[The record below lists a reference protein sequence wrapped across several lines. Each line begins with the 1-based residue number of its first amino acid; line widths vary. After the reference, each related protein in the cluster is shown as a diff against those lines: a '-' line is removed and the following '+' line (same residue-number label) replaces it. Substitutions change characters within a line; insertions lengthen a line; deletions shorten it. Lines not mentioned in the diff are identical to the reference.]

1 MRVLQLGAFPPPHGG
16 VQTNLVAIRDYLRNH
31 GIPCG
36 VINLTRPLRT
46 SADEVYYPSTGAG
59 VLYLLL
65 RLPADILHL
74 HIGGNLTTRLLLLS
88 LACCVLPGK
97 KVVLT
102 FHSGGFPSSQR
113 GRTLHAKTLAGFTL
127 RRFDAVVVVNPEI
140 GKFMAR
146 LGVGPDRT
154 YLIAPRPPK
163 LTPAAKLPQNIEMF
177 YLAHNPVLLTV
188 CSIEPEYDLPLQ
200 IEVLGAIRRR
210 WPGAGLAIVGGGR
223 LEAEADLRA
232 KIALLPWAEH
242 VLVAGDLPH
251 PAALS
256 AIEQATIFLRTTW
269 YDGDAISV
277 HEALQLGTPVI
288 ATDNGMRPAGARL
301 VPIRDAPALE
311 QAILAEL
318 ESKRPAGA
326 PAAATPSI
334 DPGEAAL
341 RIYEK
346 LLGSGS

>member
-16 VQTNLVAIRDYLRNH
+16 VQTNLVAIRDYLRNR

-46 SADEVYYPSTGAG
+46 SADDVYYPSTGAG

-88 LACCVLPGK
+88 LTCCVLPWK

-113 GRTLHAKTLAGFTL
+113 GQTLHAKTLAGFAL
-127 RRFDAVVVVNPEI
+127 RRFDAVVVVNAEI
-140 GKFMAR
+140 VNFMAR

-154 YLIAPRPPK
+154 YLIAPHPAK
-163 LTPAAKLPQNIEMF
+163 LTPASKLPPDIEMF
-177 YLAHNPVLLTV
+177 YRGHNPVLLTV

-200 IEVLGAIRRR
+200 IEVLGAVRRR

-223 LEAEADLRA
+223 LEADLRA
-232 KIALLPWAEH
+232 KTALLPWADH

-251 PAALS
+251 PTTLG
-256 AIEQATIFLRTTW
+256 AIEQATVFLRTTW

-288 ATDNGMRPAGARL
+288 ATDNGMRPAGVRL
-301 VPIRDAPALE
+301 IPVHDAPALE

-318 ESKRPAGA
+318 ESKRPPGA
-326 PAAATPSI
+326 SAVETPSK
-334 DPGEAAL
+334 DPGEAVL

-346 LLGSGS
+346 LLGSGK